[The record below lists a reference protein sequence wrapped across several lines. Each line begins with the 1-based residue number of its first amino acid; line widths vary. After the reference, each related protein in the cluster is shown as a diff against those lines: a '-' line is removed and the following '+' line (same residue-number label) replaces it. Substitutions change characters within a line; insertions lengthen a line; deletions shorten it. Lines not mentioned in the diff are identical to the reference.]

1 MIKSPCIGVCTMIDK
16 KCVGCLRTSA
26 EISNWLSYSDVE
38 RDNITRRCIKN
49 LDKAIKNT
57 KKFREQ

>member
-1 MIKSPCIGVCTMIDK
+1 MIDK

-49 LDKAIKNT
+49 LDKAVKNT
-57 KKFREQ
+57 EKFREK